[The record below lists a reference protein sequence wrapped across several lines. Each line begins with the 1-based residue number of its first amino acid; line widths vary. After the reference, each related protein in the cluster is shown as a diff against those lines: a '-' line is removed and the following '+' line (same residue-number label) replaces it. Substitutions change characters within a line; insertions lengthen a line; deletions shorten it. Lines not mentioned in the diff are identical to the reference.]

1 MMHKGAIFTI
11 LRQAAAGLSFL
22 LMLLSFYI
30 SCAAGTTEETVS
42 LLLFIEQ
49 SECTFIRNGKHY
61 DALKAREHIEKKYAY
76 YKERITSAE
85 DFILYSA
92 TKSSIT
98 GEPYRVICNGVNMIT
113 SDWLKAELAE
123 LNTR

>member
-1 MMHKGAIFTI
+1 MMHKGIFLI
-11 LRQAAAGLSFL
+11 LLRRAAAGLFCL
-22 LMLLSFYI
+22 LMLLTFHTS
-30 SCAAGTTEETVS
+30 SAAGTTEEIAS

-61 DALKAREHIEKKYAY
+61 DALKAREHIEKKYTY
-76 YKERITSAE
+76 YKERITTAE

-98 GEPYRVICNGVNMIT
+98 GEPYMVICNGVNMVT
-113 SDWLKAELAE
+113 SDWLNAELAE
-123 LNTR
+123 LGTR

>member
-1 MMHKGAIFTI
+1 MI
-11 LRQAAAGLSFL
+11 LRWAAAGLFCL
-22 LMLLSFYI
+22 LMLLSFHTAA
-30 SCAAGTTEETVS
+30 AAGTTEEIAS

-61 DALKAREHIEKKYAY
+61 DALKAREHIEKKYTY
-76 YKERITSAE
+76 YKERITTAE

-98 GEPYRVICNGVNMIT
+98 GEPYMVICSGVNMIT
-113 SDWLKAELAE
+113 SDWLNAELAE
-123 LNTR
+123 LGTR

>member
-1 MMHKGAIFTI
+1 MMHKGIFLKI
-11 LRQAAAGLSFL
+11 VRQAAAGLFCL
-22 LMLLSFYI
+22 LMLLS
-30 SCAAGTTEETVS
+30 SHTSAAAGTTEEIAS

-61 DALKAREHIEKKYAY
+61 DALKAREHIEKKYTY
-76 YKERITSAE
+76 YKERITTAE

-98 GEPYRVICNGVNMIT
+98 GEPYRVICNGVNMLT
-113 SDWLKAELAE
+113 ADWLNVELAD
-123 LNTR
+123 RKKD

>member
-1 MMHKGAIFTI
+1 MI
-11 LRQAAAGLSFL
+11 LRQATAGLFCL
-22 LMLLSFYI
+22 LMLLSFHI
-30 SCAAGTTEETVS
+30 SCAAGTTEEIIS

-49 SECTFIRNGKHY
+49 SECTFIRNDKYY

-76 YKERITSAE
+76 YKERITTAE

-98 GEPYRVICNGVNMIT
+98 GEPYRLICNGVNMVT
-113 SDWLKAELAE
+113 SDWLNMELSE
-123 LNTR
+123 MRTR

>member
-1 MMHKGAIFTI
+1 MYKGIFLII
-11 LRQAAAGLSFL
+11 LSQAAAGLFCL
-22 LMLLSFYI
+22 LILLSFPA
-30 SCAAGTTEETVS
+30 SSAAGTTKEIES

-49 SECTFIRNGKHY
+49 SECTFIRHDKHY

-76 YKERITSAE
+76 YKERITTAE

-98 GEPYRVICNGVNMIT
+98 GEPYWVVCNGVKMVT
-113 SDWLKAELAE
+113 SDWLNAKLSELGA
-123 LNTR
+123 R

>member
-1 MMHKGAIFTI
+1 MMHKGIFLKI
-11 LRQAAAGLSFL
+11 MRQTAAGLFCL
-22 LMLLSFYI
+22 LMLLS
-30 SCAAGTTEETVS
+30 SHTSAAAGTTEEIAS

-49 SECTFIRNGKHY
+49 SECTFIRNGNHY

-76 YKERITSAE
+76 YKERISSAE

-98 GEPYRVICNGVNMIT
+98 GEPYRVICKGVNMIT
-113 SDWLKAELAE
+113 SDWLKAELAQ
-123 LNTR
+123 LGRR

>member
-1 MMHKGAIFTI
+1 MMHKGIFLKI
-11 LRQAAAGLSFL
+11 MRQAAAGLFCL
-22 LMLLSFYI
+22 LMLLS
-30 SCAAGTTEETVS
+30 SHTSAAAGTTEEIAS

-61 DALKAREHIEKKYAY
+61 DALKAREHIEKKYTY
-76 YKERITSAE
+76 YKERITTAE

-98 GEPYRVICNGVNMIT
+98 GEPYMVICSGVNMIT
-113 SDWLKAELAE
+113 SVWLNAELAE
-123 LNTR
+123 LGTR